1 MDTKTIKYKDHTIQF
16 HIYPDGIADSMGQ
29 DEFILVRNKLGS
41 LDTKFVGD
49 LVKGDYYCQRIPAP
63 IPPRNGDEILKYIA
77 KNGLSFNYL
86 LDEDKHSSE
95 YYKALEVTK
104 KSVLGIK
111 DDVVC
116 MVEYNENCIRTA
128 IEPLMDMEEL

>member
-1 MDTKTIKYKDHTIQF
+1 MLKENTIPFY
-16 HIYPDGIADSMGQ
+16 IYPDGIADSMGQ

-63 IPPRNGDEILKYIA
+63 IPPRNADDILKYIA
-77 KNGLSFNYL
+77 KSGLSFNYL
-86 LDEDKHSSE
+86 LDDDEHSSE

-111 DDVVC
+111 DDVIC
-116 MVEYNENCIRTA
+116 MVEYDENCIRTA

>member
-1 MDTKTIKYKDHTIQF
+1 MKQYRHQF
-16 HIYPDGIADSMGQ
+16 YTYPEGIADSMGQ

-63 IPPRNGDEILKYIA
+63 IPPRNGDDILKYIA
-77 KNGLSFNYL
+77 KSGLSFNYL

-111 DDVVC
+111 DDVIC

>member
-1 MDTKTIKYKDHTIQF
+1 MDTETIKYKNHTIQF

-63 IPPRNGDEILKYIA
+63 IPPRNADDILKYIA
-77 KNGLSFNYL
+77 KSGLSFNYL

-95 YYKALEVTK
+95 YYKALEVSKIT
-104 KSVLGIK
+104 SNGYE
-111 DDVVC
+111 VVC
-116 MVEYNENCIRTA
+116 MVDYNDNCIRTA

>member
-1 MDTKTIKYKDHTIQF
+1 MHNNKIPFY
-16 HIYPDGIADSMGQ
+16 IYPDGIADSMGQ

-63 IPPRNGDEILKYIA
+63 IPPRNGDDILQYIA

-95 YYKALEVTK
+95 YFKAIEVVK
-104 KSVLGIK
+104 KADFG

-116 MVEYNENCIRTA
+116 IVDYSENCIREA

>member
-1 MDTKTIKYKDHTIQF
+1 MQNNKIPFY
-16 HIYPDGIADSMGQ
+16 IYPDGIADSMGQ

-63 IPPRNGDEILKYIA
+63 IPPRNADDILQYIA

-104 KSVLGIK
+104 KSCLGIN

-116 MVEYNENCIRTA
+116 IVDYSENCIREA

>member
-1 MDTKTIKYKDHTIQF
+1 MDTETIKYKDHTIQF

-63 IPPRNGDEILKYIA
+63 IPPRNADDILKYIA
-77 KNGLSFNYL
+77 KSGLSFNYL

-95 YYKALEVTK
+95 YYKALEVSKIT
-104 KSVLGIK
+104 SNGYE
-111 DDVVC
+111 VVC
-116 MVEYNENCIRTA
+116 MVDYNDNCIRTA

>member
-1 MDTKTIKYKDHTIQF
+1 MHKENTIPFY
-16 HIYPDGIADSMGQ
+16 IYPDGIADSMGQ

-63 IPPRNGDEILKYIA
+63 IPPRNGDDILKYIA
-77 KNGLSFNYL
+77 KRGLSFNYL
-86 LDEDKHSSE
+86 PDEDKHSSE
-95 YYKALEVTK
+95 FYKALEVTK

-111 DDVVC
+111 DDVIC

>member
-1 MDTKTIKYKDHTIQF
+1 MQNNKIPFY
-16 HIYPDGIADSMGQ
+16 IYPDGIADSMGQ

-63 IPPRNGDEILKYIA
+63 IPPRNGDDILQYIA

-86 LDEDKHSSE
+86 LDEDDHSSE

-104 KSVLGIK
+104 VTCDGL
-111 DDVVC
+111 DVVC
-116 MVEYNENCIRTA
+116 IVDYDDNCIRTA

>member
-63 IPPRNGDEILKYIA
+63 IPPRNADDILKYIA

-95 YYKALEVTK
+95 YYKALEVSKIT
-104 KSVLGIK
+104 SNGYE
-111 DDVVC
+111 VVC
-116 MVEYNENCIRTA
+116 MVDYNDNCIRTA

>member
-1 MDTKTIKYKDHTIQF
+1 MHNNKIPFY
-16 HIYPDGIADSMGQ
+16 IYPDGIADSMGQ

-49 LVKGDYYCQRIPAP
+49 LVKGDYYCLRIPAP
-63 IPPRNGDEILKYIA
+63 IPPRNGDDILQYIA

-95 YYKALEVTK
+95 YFKAIEVVK
-104 KSVLGIK
+104 KADFG

-116 MVEYNENCIRTA
+116 IVDYSENCIREA

>member
-1 MDTKTIKYKDHTIQF
+1 MHKENTIPFY
-16 HIYPDGIADSMGQ
+16 IYPDGIADSMGQ

-63 IPPRNGDEILKYIA
+63 IPPRNGDDILKYIA
-77 KNGLSFNYL
+77 KSGLSFNYL

-111 DDVVC
+111 DDVIC

>member
-1 MDTKTIKYKDHTIQF
+1 MDQKTIKYKDHTIQF

-63 IPPRNGDEILKYIA
+63 IPPRNADDILKYIA

-95 YYKALEVTK
+95 YYKALEVSKIT
-104 KSVLGIK
+104 SNGYE
-111 DDVVC
+111 VVC
-116 MVEYNENCIRTA
+116 MVDYNDNCIRTA

>member
-1 MDTKTIKYKDHTIQF
+1 MKQYTHQF
-16 HIYPDGIADSMGQ
+16 YTYPEGIADSMGQ
-29 DEFILVRNKLGS
+29 DEFVLVRNKLGS

-49 LVKGDYYCQRIPAP
+49 LVPGDYYCQRIPAP
-63 IPPRNGDEILKYIA
+63 IPPRNADDILQYIA

-95 YYKALEVTK
+95 YYKAVEVTK
-104 KSVLGIK
+104 KSCLGIS

-116 MVEYNENCIRTA
+116 MVDYSENCIREA

>member
-1 MDTKTIKYKDHTIQF
+1 MQNNKITFY
-16 HIYPDGIADSMGQ
+16 IYPDGIADSMGQ

-63 IPPRNGDEILKYIA
+63 IPPRNGDDILQYIA

-95 YYKALEVTK
+95 YYKAVEVIK
-104 KSVLGIK
+104 KTDFG
-111 DDVVC
+111 DDIVC
-116 MVEYNENCIRTA
+116 IVDHSDNCIRDA

>member
-1 MDTKTIKYKDHTIQF
+1 
-16 HIYPDGIADSMGQ
+16 MGQ

-63 IPPRNGDEILKYIA
+63 IPPRNADDILQYIA

-86 LDEDKHSSE
+86 LDEDEHSSD

-104 KSVLGIK
+104 VTCDGS
-111 DDVVC
+111 DVVC
-116 MVEYNENCIRTA
+116 IVDYDDNCIRTA

>member
-1 MDTKTIKYKDHTIQF
+1 MDTETIKYKNHTIQF

-63 IPPRNGDEILKYIA
+63 IPPRNADDILKYIA
-77 KNGLSFNYL
+77 KSGLSFNYL

-95 YYKALEVTK
+95 YYKALEVSKITCD
-104 KSVLGIK
+104 GFE
-111 DDVVC
+111 VVC
-116 MVEYNENCIRTA
+116 MVDYNDNCIRTA

>member
-1 MDTKTIKYKDHTIQF
+1 MDQKTIKYKDHTIQF

-49 LVKGDYYCQRIPAP
+49 LLKGDYYCQRIPAP
-63 IPPRNGDEILKYIA
+63 IPPRNADDILKYIA

-95 YYKALEVTK
+95 YYKALEVSKIT
-104 KSVLGIK
+104 SNGYE
-111 DDVVC
+111 VVC
-116 MVEYNENCIRTA
+116 MVDYNDNCIRTA